1 MGRNIRPLEVNISFV
16 FLLVCKFQDVWT
28 VERTVRTSFLY
39 SNIMKHK
46 NCIIHKIALSVLLT
60 GACLL
65 GGAKVKPVIH
75 YNFGKAG
82 NVTYASAPERLD
94 PVAGKEQLIAVG
106 RPVFYADAPG
116 DKKMKGE
123 GGILF
128 NGKGDGYRCVQSP
141 VGPSENQLL
150 EIWVKPRGTKSAGQ
164 EDWQVVVANGNPKE
178 GYTLAQ
184 RGSRW
189 VLLSGDEGRV
199 EIGEAVP
206 NVWTHLAMVVNG
218 GKGTVYMNGKK
229 TKKFDPAKAVAP
241 NFSVAVA
248 ADGTHAFYGE
258 IYEVRYSTFAPGK
271 FDPASDFLL
280 DYKKIKE
287 QSQQRTAE
295 RRELIRNIETEGLGK
310 ELVAS
315 LPEVRQEK
323 DWLIQSVVDPCRL
336 LIEKSGDGL
345 TSRFSL
351 DNGLVSRTFYVGDN
365 VACVGYKNQSA
376 ETEYLRAVKPEAR
389 ICLDSVWYEV
399 GGLKKQPEMSYLLES
414 WYPQLEASETAF
426 VLEKIET
433 GLPLERY
440 PWKQKNNAA
449 SAEWPAKGLRM
460 EMTFGPT
467 VSMPEMKD
475 IRVKVNYEIYQ
486 GIPVVT
492 KWIEVVNEGSE
503 TVLLNEMET
512 EILAVNQDQVKRLH
526 VESDFSFALVNADL
540 QGSAL
545 MHYAGTPKNYHVGS
559 STTKWRVDPEYN
571 TWASHNQAEDKFLGF
586 LHHNLL
592 ISTLPM
598 GPNTVLSRE
607 KPFKS
612 YLTFELLQ
620 DNDDRERQTLGH
632 RRMYKTLAPQTTE
645 SLIAGGITSHDEAKL
660 KTFIDQMAEL
670 GLEQLDIMAWPG
682 ISHDNLDSAYVQH
695 WRKIAAYARER
706 GIVMGGYEL
715 QVASR
720 GRGEQVDCIH
730 PETGKPGSL
739 FGQSVCIASEWKDSY
754 YGRMWEFFDKTG
766 LMTYNMDGP
775 YHGDPC
781 ASTVHPHHTG
791 LEDSQW
797 QQWKSQVEVIHEL
810 QSRDMYIPIPDWY
823 FLNGQC
829 VTGMGY
835 REASA
840 NLTPQQQLLLGRQY
854 IYDGTWH
861 KLPTMGW
868 MTLQLVGFYSNDP
881 RVGLEPLCEN
891 LDRYEQQLVQYLSSG
906 CHLTIRGN
914 RLYDT
919 PETKQ
924 MVSKWINWF
933 KTYRDILTSDIIHV
947 SRPTGRDLDC
957 LMHVN
962 PFIRH
967 KGMVVVFNP
976 TDREISKSLRLPLY
990 YTGLKGKATINKA
1003 DGTSSV
1009 CVLDDKQELQLD
1021 VRLKPNETAWFLI
1034 EE

>member
-1 MGRNIRPLEVNISFV
+1 M
-16 FLLVCKFQDVWT
+16 T
-28 VERTVRTSFLY
+28 
-39 SNIMKHK
+39 
-46 NCIIHKIALSVLLT
+46 LSVLLT
-60 GACLL
+60 GVCLL
-65 GGAKVKPVIH
+65 AGAKVKPVIH

-94 PVAGKEQLIAVG
+94 PIAGKGQLEAVG

-116 DKKMKGE
+116 SKKMKGE
-123 GGILF
+123 GAILF
-128 NGKGDGYRCVQSP
+128 NGEGDGYRFAQSP
-141 VGPSENQLL
+141 SSPGENQLL
-150 EIWVKPRGTKSAGQ
+150 EIWVKPRGTKSTGKD
-164 EDWQVVVANGNPKE
+164 DWQIVVANGSTTE
-178 GYTLAQ
+178 GYTFLQ
-184 RGSRW
+184 RGSQW
-189 VLLSGDEGRV
+189 VLLSGGTGGV

-206 NVWTHLAMVVNG
+206 NAWTHLAMVVDN
-218 GKGTVYMNGKK
+218 GKGTVYLNGKK
-229 TKKFDPAKAVAP
+229 TKKFDPTKAVAP
-241 NFSVAVA
+241 NFSVAIA
-248 ADGTHAFYGE
+248 SDGTHSFHGE
-258 IYEVRYSTFAPGK
+258 IYEVRYSTFASGK

-295 RRELIRNIETEGLGK
+295 RRALIRDIETEGLGK
-310 ELVAS
+310 EVVAS
-315 LPEVRQEK
+315 FPDAHPEK
-323 DWLIQSVVDPCRL
+323 DWLIQSVSTPCRL
-336 LIEKSGDGL
+336 LIEKSADGI
-345 TSRFSL
+345 TSRMQL
-351 DNGLVSRTFYVGDN
+351 TNGLVARTFYVADN
-365 VACVGYKNQSA
+365 LACVGYKNLSND
-376 ETEYLRAVKPEAR
+376 TEYLRAIKPEAR
-389 ICLDSVWYEV
+389 LFMDSVWYEV
-399 GGLKKQPEMSYLLES
+399 GGLKGQPEYSYLLES
-414 WYPQLEASETAF
+414 WYPQLEANEQAF
-426 VLEKIET
+426 TLEKVET

-440 PWKQKNNAA
+440 PWKQKNNAV
-449 SAEWPAKGLRM
+449 STDWPAKGLRV
-460 EMTFGPT
+460 EMTYRPT
-467 VSMPEMKD
+467 TNMSEVADVE
-475 IRVKVNYEIYQ
+475 IKVNYEIYQ
-486 GIPVVT
+486 GIPVLT
-492 KWIEVVNEGSE
+492 KWIEVVNKGDKSV
-503 TVLLNEMET
+503 TVNEMET
-512 EILAVNQDQVKRLH
+512 EILAVNQDQVTRLH

-545 MHYAGTPKNYHVGS
+545 MHYAGTPKPYHVGS
-559 STTKWRVDPEYN
+559 STTKWRVDTEYN

-592 ISTLPM
+592 VSTLPM
-598 GPNTVLSRE
+598 GPNTVVSRN

-620 DNDDRERQTLGH
+620 DSDDRERQSLGH

-682 ISHDNLDSAYVQH
+682 ISHDNLDSAYIQH

-720 GRGEQVDCIH
+720 GRGEKVDCVH

-739 FGQSVCIASEWKDSY
+739 FGQSVCIASDWKDSY

-766 LMTYNMDGP
+766 LKTFNMDGP

-781 ASTVHPHHTG
+781 ASTVHSHHTG

-797 QQWKSQVEVIHEL
+797 QQWTTQVEVLHEL
-810 QSRDMYIPIPDWY
+810 QRRDMYIPIPDWY

-829 VTGMGY
+829 ATGMGY

-861 KLPTMGW
+861 KLPPMGW
-868 MTLQLVGFYSNDP
+868 MTLQLVGFYTNDP

-891 LDRYEQQLVQYLSSG
+891 LDRYEQQLIQYLASG

-924 MVSKWINWF
+924 MVAKWINWF
-933 KTYRDILTSDIIHV
+933 KQYRDILTSDIIHV
-947 SRPTGRDLDC
+947 SRPSGRDLDC
-957 LMHVN
+957 MMHVN
-962 PFIRH
+962 PFINH

-976 TDREISKSLRLPLY
+976 TEREITKSLRLPLY
-990 YTGLKGKATINKA
+990 YTGLKGKATLSKA
-1003 DGTSSV
+1003 DGTSLV
-1009 CVLDDKQELQLD
+1009 YALNDKQELLLD